1 MCFLSASLAIGTSI
15 ATAVGLTVAE
25 STAVAIGATTI
36 GLAAVGTAT
45 AGTLSTIQ
53 AVQQAD
59 AQADAA
65 KHQAE
70 VEQQNARM
78 SARRAERIG
87 MEADQKRAAL
97 LREHQQAL
105 GTGRAGYA
113 ASGVVLGSG
122 VTLDYEADVADM
134 LDLDIR
140 NLNYDVESQQWQH
153 RVEAV
158 NHRNQAAMY
167 KAQEQG
173 YKQKKTSA
181 LAGGIVSTVASTAS
195 TVGSMIMPFADAGA
209 SSSGWSFGLTSD
221 KILGP
226 PDPGL
231 SFGTFPKF

>member
-15 ATAVGLTVAE
+15 ATAVGLTVTE
-25 STAVAIGATTI
+25 STAIAIGATTI

-134 LDLDIR
+134 LDLDMR

-181 LAGGIVSTVASTAS
+181 LVGGIVSTVASTAS
-195 TVGSMIMPFADAGA
+195 TVGSMIMPFAGKDAL
-209 SSSGWSFGLTSD
+209 SSGWSFGW
-221 KILGP
+221 I
-226 PDPGL
+226 PDNFFEPLDPDL
-231 SFGTFPKF
+231 SFGTIPKF